1 MGKLHFQGKISDQL
15 FLHLNFI
22 SSFKGFW
29 QEILG
34 VVFAGDQEFAVVLV
48 GSVGAVDEGVALP
61 AELDA
66 VAVVAREAVR
76 EAVGERHGVRLA
88 VREAAYPL
96 GGIIRILRDEMT
108 FESCSDKSKQEKS
121 YHRCPDLSADRKQSC
136 DRS

>member
-1 MGKLHFQGKISDQL
+1 MVNGDQFL
-15 FLHLNFI
+15 LHLNFI

-48 GSVGAVDEGVALP
+48 RSVGAVDERVTLP

-76 EAVGERHGVRLA
+76 EAVRECHGVRLA
-88 VREAAYPL
+88 VREVAYSL
-96 GGIIRILRDEMT
+96 GGIIRILRDEMI
-108 FESCSDKSKQEKS
+108 FESRSYKSEQERA

>member
-1 MGKLHFQGKISDQL
+1 MVNGDQL

-22 SSFKGFW
+22 SRFKGLW
-29 QEILG
+29 QEVLG

-48 GSVGAVDEGVALP
+48 RSVGAVDEGVTLP

-76 EAVGERHGVRLA
+76 EAVGKRHGVCLA
-88 VREAAYPL
+88 VREVAYPL

-108 FESCSDKSKQEKS
+108 FKSRSDKKDRY
-121 YHRCPDLSADRKQSC
+121 YHRCPDLSANWKQSC